1 MTIPQTFLRNFLVQV
16 TAAEIELWRPGN
28 VPAPVNA
35 DMVGGILDV
44 LMGATEINLP
54 PIVAGSTWSG
64 VSVEFLLRPNSN
76 NALRFPI
83 YTWDIAADRK
93 GVLVDLNFLISGA
106 GARPVSLSRDASLLA
121 RIRPGSVATSTPI
134 FIWGSAIEANQYGE

>member
-1 MTIPQTFLRNFLVQV
+1 MTIPQTFLKNFSVQV
-16 TAAEIELWRPGN
+16 TANEIELWRPGN

-35 DMVGGILDV
+35 DMVGGVLEV

-64 VSVEFLLRPNSN
+64 VSVEFLLRPSTAS
-76 NALRFPI
+76 ALRFPI
-83 YTWDIAADRK
+83 YIWDIAANRK
-93 GVLVDLNFLISGA
+93 GTLVDLNFLLTGA

-121 RIRPGSVATSTPI
+121 RIRAGSVATSTPI
-134 FIWGSAIEANQYGE
+134 FIWGSVIEANQFGG